1 MSYDVFTGALR
12 MFDNFQG
19 DETKIQYLSHPSLA
33 ILKKQYALGEI
44 AGEGSTFDRANRLLV
59 WLAAHVYHK
68 GDYDSRLT
76 NAIEL
81 LDYSLD
87 KGPEFGINC
96 RSLSAVLMEIC
107 LSVGIFARQM
117 FLMPLSPYD
126 GDNHVVC
133 EVWLPEEDRWM
144 MMDPSYGGYLTDE
157 RGKALDLFQLR
168 ERLGNQ
174 EEVRFSED
182 FHYNG
187 DRNLDFEDI
196 KTYYAK
202 NLFYFRCL
210 PVQTFDTERISGN
223 RMLYFV
229 PAGYDPIRSQLTC
242 IDYKERRYGPHPWL
256 TKRKAAL
263 SKEDAV
269 LCDKTALTAAP
280 EWMDERQRSI

>member
-1 MSYDVFTGALR
+1 MSYDLLTGALK
-12 MFDNFQG
+12 MFNSFSGADTGIKPLFCRHSSLK
-19 DETKIQYLSHPSLA
+19 ELESHFSLS
-33 ILKKQYALGEI
+33 QI
-44 AGEGSTFDRANRLLV
+44 AGKGDTFSRAYHLLI
-59 WLAAHVYHK
+59 WISAHIYHK

-76 NAIEL
+76 NAIDL
-81 LDYSLD
+81 LDYSFD

-96 RSLSAVLMEIC
+96 RSLSVTMMESC

-133 EVWLPEEDRWM
+133 EIWLPEENRWV

-157 RGKALDLFQLR
+157 SGKALDLLQLR
-168 ERLGNQ
+168 ECLGNQ
-174 EEVRFSED
+174 GEVSFSEG

-210 PVQTFDTERISGN
+210 QVQTFDVEHISGN
-223 RMLYFV
+223 QMLYFV
-229 PAGYDPIRSQLTC
+229 PAGYDPIRSQLAC
-242 IDYKERRYGPHPWL
+242 IEYKERRYGPHPWL
-256 TKRKAAL
+256 TERKAVLA
-263 SKEDAV
+263 KENAV
-269 LCDKTALTAAP
+269 LCGKTALTAAP
-280 EWMDERQRSI
+280 EWMDER